1 MRNQSYWLIASSLA
15 RVRPLALGFV
25 IGREPGEPFVES
37 VARRRAGR
45 LNVPVPISDPGQ
57 TQLLLD
63 LVRLHGIRQVLL
75 VGEDQD
81 DCVAHLA
88 VVNNAMQ
95 LLSSLVDPVAI
106 RTVHYEDQALG
117 AGVIVPPKWTYLILP
132 AHVPD
137 VKLDVLV
144 RNGLYVESH
153 CRDGGD
159 RLSQFEF
166 VKDCR
171 LSRRV
176 KSKHQYSHLLVA
188 KDLRKYLPHLVG
200 CAYIRFI
207 AGTVWFCSDNHSEKH
222 LNFVG
227 LAKLIQYCKQPSK
240 IRKKSSY
247 NHMCLY
253 L

>member
-1 MRNQSYWLIASSLA
+1 M
-15 RVRPLALGFV
+15 
-25 IGREPGEPFVES
+25 
-37 VARRRAGR
+37 
-45 LNVPVPISDPGQ
+45 
-57 TQLLLD
+57 
-63 LVRLHGIRQVLL
+63 RLHGIRQVLL

-117 AGVIVPPKWTYLILP
+117 AGVIVPPKRTDLILT

-153 CRDGGD
+153 RRDGGD

-188 KDLRKYLPHLVG
+188 KDLRKHLPHLVG
-200 CAYIRFI
+200 CAYIKFI
-207 AGTVWFCSDNHSEKH
+207 AGRGIQVFGFVAFASDNHSKKH

-227 LAKLIQYCKQPSK
+227 FCQTHTALQTTLKTQEK
-240 IRKKSSY
+240 IDLK
-247 NHMCLY
+247 
-253 L
+253 